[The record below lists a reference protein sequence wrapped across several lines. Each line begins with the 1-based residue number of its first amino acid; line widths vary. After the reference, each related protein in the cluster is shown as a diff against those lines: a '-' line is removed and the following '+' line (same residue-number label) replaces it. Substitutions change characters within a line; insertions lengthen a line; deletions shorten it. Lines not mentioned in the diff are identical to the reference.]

1 MGDLAISE
9 IRDLIQNLVINYL
22 NDLAMTQVVVRY
34 SEIKISEICCYN
46 TSSRHIK
53 DVYYCCICTST

>member
-34 SEIKISEICCYN
+34 SEIKISEICC
-46 TSSRHIK
+46 
-53 DVYYCCICTST
+53 